1 MGIWDKLF
9 GEFIDIIEWTDSSV
23 DTMVYR
29 FPRYGNEIKFG
40 AKLTVR
46 ESQVA
51 VFVSEGEV
59 ADILG
64 PGMYELETKNLP
76 ILSTLQHWDHG
87 FESPFKAEVYFF
99 NMRQF
104 VDLKWGTRNPIMMR
118 DKEFGM
124 VRLRTF
130 GTYSIRID
138 DPARFIREIVG
149 TDGHFT
155 VDEISNQLRNLI
167 VTRYTNL
174 LGSSD
179 IPVLDLA
186 GNQEQLG
193 ELLTQRIAPEFKE
206 YGLELTKVLVENI
219 SLPAA
224 VEEALDKRTSMGMI
238 GDLNKYIQ
246 FGAAEALQN
255 SSSNGVGSS
264 VGSAVEMGL
273 GFAMAN
279 KMAQDMAQAQTL
291 PGYAPNHAQNHATT
305 NNAPL
310 NNIPENIQPGP
321 PPLPD
326 TNWYVAIDRQS
337 QGPFDLNKLQQLASQ
352 HLISPATLAWI
363 DGMKN
368 WEAIENIE
376 ALDGLFEEDS
386 STPPALPDSKF

>member
-1 MGIWDKLF
+1 MGLWDKLF
-9 GEFIDIIEWTDSSV
+9 GEFVDVIEWTDSSV

-29 FPRYGNEIKFG
+29 FQRYGNEIKFG

-51 VFVSEGEV
+51 VFVSEGEI
-59 ADILG
+59 ADILP

-76 ILSTLQHWDHG
+76 ILSTLQHWHHG

-99 NMRQF
+99 NTRQF
-104 VDLKWGTRNPIMMR
+104 VDLKWGTKNPIMMR
-118 DKEFGM
+118 DKEFSM

-130 GTYSIRID
+130 GSYNIRIE
-138 DPARFIREIVG
+138 DPAKFINEIVG

-155 VDEISNQLRNLI
+155 IDEISSQLRNLI
-167 VTRYTNL
+167 VTRYTDI
-174 LGSSD
+174 LGSSS

-193 ELLTQRIAPEFKE
+193 DLLTQRIAPEFKD

-219 SLPAA
+219 SLPPA

-246 FGAAEALQN
+246 FGAAESMQN
-255 SSSNGVGSS
+255 GTGGGT
-264 VGSAVEMGL
+264 GSAIEMGL

-279 KMAQDMAQAQTL
+279 KMAHDMSTPQLDQQTTSL
-291 PGYAPNHAQNHATT
+291 PA
-305 NNAPL
+305 
-310 NNIPENIQPGP
+310 P

-326 TNWYVAIDRQS
+326 TNWHVAIDRKS
-337 QGPFDLNKLQQLASQ
+337 MGPYDLTTLQQLASNHQ
-352 HLISPATLAWI
+352 ITPGTLAWI
-363 DGMKN
+363 DGM
-368 WEAIENIE
+368 A
-376 ALDGLFEEDS
+376 S
-386 STPPALPDSKF
+386 

>member
-1 MGIWDKLF
+1 MSLWDKLF

-29 FPRYGNEIKFG
+29 FQRYGNEIKFG

-51 VFVSEGEV
+51 VFVSEGEI
-59 ADILG
+59 ADVLG

-76 ILSTLQHWDHG
+76 ILSTLQHWHHG

-99 NMRQF
+99 NTRQF
-104 VDLKWGTRNPIMMR
+104 VDLKWGTKNPIMMR
-118 DKEFGM
+118 DKEFSM

-130 GTYSIRID
+130 GTYNIRID
-138 DPARFIREIVG
+138 DPTTFIKEIVG

-155 VDEISNQLRNLI
+155 IDEISSQLRNLI
-167 VTRYTNL
+167 VTRYTDI
-174 LGSSD
+174 LGSTK

-186 GNQEQLG
+186 GNQSQLG
-193 ELLTQRIAPEFKE
+193 ELLTKRIAPEFQD

-219 SLPAA
+219 SLPPA

-246 FGAAEALQN
+246 FGAAESMQN
-255 SSSNGVGSS
+255 GSNSGT
-264 VGSAVEMGL
+264 GSAIEMGL

-279 KMAQDMAQAQTL
+279 KMANDMTSPAFQTSQDAAPVQA
-291 PGYAPNHAQNHATT
+291 
-305 NNAPL
+305 
-310 NNIPENIQPGP
+310 P

-326 TNWYVAIDRQS
+326 TNWHVSIDRES
-337 QGPFDLNKLQQLASQ
+337 KGPYNLSELEQLASSKQ
-352 HLISPATLAWI
+352 ISQGTLAWI
-363 DGMKN
+363 DGMKT
-368 WEAIENIE
+368 WESIENIE
-376 ALDGLFEEDS
+376 ALNGLFETDTAS
-386 STPPALPDSKF
+386 PPPIPE

>member
-1 MGIWDKLF
+1 MGLWDKLF
-9 GEFIDIIEWTDSSV
+9 GEFIDIIERTDSSV

-29 FPRYGNEIKFG
+29 FQRYGNEIKFG

-51 VFVSEGEV
+51 VFVNEGEI

-76 ILSTLQHWDHG
+76 ILSTLQHWHHG
-87 FESPFKAEVYFF
+87 FESPFKAEIYFF

-104 VDLKWGTRNPIMMR
+104 VDLKWGTKNPIMMR

-130 GTYSIRID
+130 GTYNIRID
-138 DPARFIREIVG
+138 DPAKFIREIVG

-155 VDEISNQLRNLI
+155 VDEISSQLRNQI
-167 VTRYTNL
+167 VTRYADI
-174 LGSSD
+174 LGSSE

-186 GNQEQLG
+186 GNQDQLG
-193 ELLTQRIAPEFKE
+193 DLLTQKIAPEFKD

-219 SLPAA
+219 SLPPS

-246 FGAAEALQN
+246 FGAAESMQN
-255 SSSNGVGSS
+255 ENGVSGGM
-264 VGSAVEMGL
+264 GSAIEMGL

-279 KMAQDMAQAQTL
+279 KMAQDMNTPQSQTT
-291 PGYAPNHAQNHATT
+291 PPVVVSA
-305 NNAPL
+305 
-310 NNIPENIQPGP
+310 P

-326 TNWYVAIDRQS
+326 TNWYVAMDRQS
-337 QGPFDLNKLQQLASQ
+337 KGPFDLTQLQELASKR
-352 HLISPATLAWI
+352 LITPGTLAWI
-363 DGMKN
+363 DGMEDWKS
-368 WEAIENIE
+368 IENIA
-376 ALDGLFEEDS
+376 ALDGLFEEEEA
-386 STPPALPDSKF
+386 TPPKLPEQ

>member
-29 FPRYGNEIKFG
+29 FQRYGNEIKFG

-51 VFVSEGEV
+51 VFISEGEI
-59 ADILG
+59 ADILN

-99 NMRQF
+99 NTRQF

-130 GTYSIRID
+130 GTYSIRIK
-138 DPARFIREIVG
+138 DPAKFIREIVG

-167 VTRYTNL
+167 ITRYTNL
-174 LGSSD
+174 LGSAD

-193 ELLTQRIAPEFKE
+193 ELLTQRIAPEFID
-206 YGLELTKVLVENI
+206 YGLELTKILVENI
-219 SLPAA
+219 SLPPA

-246 FGAAEALQN
+246 FGAAESMQTGA
-255 SSSNGVGSS
+255 SSGA
-264 VGSAVEMGL
+264 GSAIEMGL

-279 KMAQDMAQAQTL
+279 KMALDMAQPQKDSI
-291 PGYAPNHAQNHATT
+291 ATT
-305 NNAPL
+305 SAALPL
-310 NNIPENIQPGP
+310 SP

-326 TNWYVAIDRQS
+326 TNWHVAIDRKTM
-337 QGPFDLNKLQQLASQ
+337 GPYDLDTLQQLANSRQ
-352 HLISPATLAWI
+352 ITPGTLAWI

-368 WEAIENIE
+368 WASIEKIE
-376 ALDGLFEEDS
+376 ALNGLFDDETN
-386 STPPALPDSKF
+386 TPPAFPNSIKSENQ

>member
-29 FPRYGNEIKFG
+29 FQRYGNEIKFG

-51 VFVSEGEV
+51 VFVSEGEI

-99 NMRQF
+99 NTRQF

-138 DPARFIREIVG
+138 DPAKFIREIVG

-155 VDEISNQLRNLI
+155 IDEISNQLRNLI
-167 VTRYTNL
+167 ITRYTNL
-174 LGSSD
+174 LGSAD

-193 ELLTQRIAPEFKE
+193 NLLTQRIAPEFKD
-206 YGLELTKVLVENI
+206 YGLELTSVLVENI
-219 SLPAA
+219 SLPPA

-246 FGAAEALQN
+246 FGAAESMQQGTG
-255 SSSNGVGSS
+255 SGTSN
-264 VGSAVEMGL
+264 AIEMGL

-279 KMAQDMAQAQTL
+279 KMAHEMTQPQITAPSAAPATL
-291 PGYAPNHAQNHATT
+291 PVA
-305 NNAPL
+305 
-310 NNIPENIQPGP
+310 P

-326 TNWYVAIDRQS
+326 TNWHVAIDGKAM
-337 QGPFDLNKLQQLASQ
+337 GPFDLNKLQQLASGRQ
-352 HLISPATLAWI
+352 ITPGTLAWI
-363 DGMKN
+363 DGMKS
-368 WEAIENIE
+368 WKAIENIKE
-376 ALDGLFEEDS
+376 LSGLFVDETDI
-386 STPPALPDSKF
+386 PPALPDTDSANK

>member
-1 MGIWDKLF
+1 MGLWDKLF
-9 GEFIDIIEWTDSSV
+9 GEFVDVIEWTDSSV

-29 FPRYGNEIKFG
+29 FQRYGNEIKFG

-64 PGMYELETKNLP
+64 PGLYELETKNLP
-76 ILSTLQHWDHG
+76 ILSTLQHWYHG

-99 NMRQF
+99 NTRQF
-104 VDLKWGTRNPIMMR
+104 VDLKWGTKNPIMMR
-118 DKEFGM
+118 DKEFSM

-130 GTYSIRID
+130 GTYNIRID
-138 DPARFIREIVG
+138 DPAMFIREIVG

-155 VDEISNQLRNLI
+155 IDEISSQLRNLI
-167 VTRYTNL
+167 VTRYTDI

-186 GNQEQLG
+186 GNQGQLG
-193 ELLTQRIAPEFKE
+193 ELLTQRIAPEFKD
-206 YGLELTKVLVENI
+206 YGLELTQILVENI
-219 SLPAA
+219 SLPPA

-246 FGAAEALQN
+246 FGAAESMQLGQN
-255 SSSNGVGSS
+255 GGA
-264 VGSAVEMGL
+264 GSAIEMGL

-279 KMAQDMAQAQTL
+279 KMAHEMTPQAQL
-291 PGYAPNHAQNHATT
+291 PSNQTPTMVAVAPAKA
-305 NNAPL
+305 A
-310 NNIPENIQPGP
+310 P

-326 TNWYVAIDRQS
+326 TNWHVAIDRKS
-337 QGPFDLNKLQQLASQ
+337 MGPYDLSTLQELASSRQ
-352 HLISPATLAWI
+352 ITPGTLAWI
-363 DGMKN
+363 DGMAT
-368 WEAIENIE
+368 WQAIESIE
-376 ALDGLFEEDS
+376 ALTGLFDDEA
-386 STPPALPDSKF
+386 STPPQLPN

>member
-9 GEFIDIIEWTDSSV
+9 GEFVDIIEWTDSSV

-29 FPRYGNEIKFG
+29 FQRYGNEIKFG

-46 ESQVA
+46 ESQMA
-51 VFVSEGEV
+51 VFVSEGEI

-76 ILSTLQHWDHG
+76 ILSTLQHWQHG

-99 NMRQF
+99 NTRQF
-104 VDLKWGTRNPIMMR
+104 IDLKWGTKNPIMMR
-118 DKEFGM
+118 DKEFSM

-130 GTYSIRID
+130 GTYNIRID
-138 DPARFIREIVG
+138 DPSKFIREIVG

-155 VDEISNQLRNLI
+155 IDEISSQLRNLI
-167 VTRYTNL
+167 VTRYTDI
-174 LGSSD
+174 LGSSQ

-193 ELLTQRIAPEFKE
+193 KLLTQRIAPEFKD

-219 SLPAA
+219 SLPPA

-246 FGAAEALQN
+246 FGAAESMQN
-255 SSSNGVGSS
+255 GISGGT
-264 VGSAVEMGL
+264 GSAIEMGL

-279 KMAQDMAQAQTL
+279 KMAHDITPTPPQL
-291 PGYAPNHAQNHATT
+291 EHA
-305 NNAPL
+305 NNSSHTA
-310 NNIPENIQPGP
+310 P

-326 TNWYVAIDRQS
+326 TNWHVAIDRKS
-337 QGPFDLNKLQQLASQ
+337 MGPYDLTTLQQLAAGRQ
-352 HLISPATLAWI
+352 ITPGTLAWI
-363 DGMKN
+363 DGMKK
-368 WEAIENIE
+368 WESIETIT
-376 ALDGLFEEDS
+376 ALDGLFDEVS
-386 STPPALPDSKF
+386 QTPPALPEK